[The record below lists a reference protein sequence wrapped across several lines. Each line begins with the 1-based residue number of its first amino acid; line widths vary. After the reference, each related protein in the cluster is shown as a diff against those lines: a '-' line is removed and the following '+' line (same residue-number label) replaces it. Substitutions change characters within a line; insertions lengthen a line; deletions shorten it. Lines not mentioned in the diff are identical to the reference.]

1 MWEVGSKVEVGRG
14 GGEAVRT
21 ACVRLECVEGHV
33 EGRAARENC
42 AHFCLGKGG
51 TSEQWAEQPG
61 AAGLLREQ
69 PYRLS

>member
-42 AHFCLGKGG
+42 SYFCLGKGG
-51 TSEQWAEQPG
+51 TSE
-61 AAGLLREQ
+61 
-69 PYRLS
+69 